1 LNLDSNVGTFRKA
14 IVEEIEVLYN
24 SRVKRP

>member
-1 LNLDSNVGTFRKA
+1 LNLDNNVGTFRKA
-14 IVEEIEVLYN
+14 IIEETIALYN